1 MCLHQYVLLVPVH
14 VHGSQVDVYV
24 MINYIKLYNWKYESS
39 VHCFEKKTFGYLLKV
54 GSFITYIHRFGG
66 TSLVSAVEFCCDI
79 RDCCTIDRS

>member
-39 VHCFEKKTFGYLLKV
+39 VHYFEKKTFGYLVKV
-54 GSFITYIHRFGG
+54 GSFITFGG
-66 TSLVSAVEFCCDI
+66 LSGINC
-79 RDCCTIDRS
+79 RDHLLRRRNPESKPWP